1 MMKYD
6 VFISSKSNDY
16 EIAEEVC
23 NFLKEKG
30 LNVFFSKRS
39 IDEEGDSRYE
49 KVIADALR
57 DSANMIVVCSDANHV
72 RDDRG
77 AKGSKWV
84 YYEWSTFHQMILDNE
99 KPEYTDIVT
108 IYTSDADLK
117 DLPRRLRSRQCIPYG
132 EYKARIMR
140 YMDDNVRSQDDSDE
154 DFEPLAFGNA
164 VEEKLDKKPFWKRM
178 LLPLLTGLIGLV
190 LGSGLVHMC
199 KRQGSPLTLGNN
211 NNHKTLVLAGGGSV
225 VTFLDDKYRGILNE
239 DTLVNVFSD
248 NKYPNAIYLH
258 MPSGV
263 ALTLLAEEAIMPYS
277 RVNQPFYPV
286 CFSAEKAV
294 DSLFTT
300 KCTRDQLLA
309 AGHIVEYKLGDE
321 KLAVYVEKSALGLNT
336 IVDSTANEISVRQLI
351 QLIGS
356 GGSTIFS
363 TSDGSGTYLAY
374 NTELL
379 KYNVDLKN
387 IKYEKFSNQSDLSL
401 LQAPNGAQETKPYVI
416 MGGDIYRPEV
426 LTDLIGKSVRKLMLV
441 DDEGNSITRP
451 LYIYF
456 LAYSKMDERKVE
468 HFIVPDEVLKLLR
481 DLDFKNTKQLID
493 DKNQLTIEDTKQ
505 IIVPIE

>member
-6 VFISSKSNDY
+6 VFISSKSDDY

-23 NFLKEKG
+23 NYLIGKG

-49 KVIADALR
+49 RVIADALR

-77 AKGSKWV
+77 ARGSKWV

-99 KPEYTDIVT
+99 KPEGTDIVT

-117 DLPRRLRSRQCIPYG
+117 DLPRRLRNRQCIPYS
-132 EYKARIMR
+132 EYKTRILP
-140 YMDDNVRSQDDSDE
+140 YMDDNARALDDPDE
-154 DFEPLAFGNA
+154 EFEPLAFGNA
-164 VEEKLDKKPFWKRM
+164 VEKKTEKTPSWKKW
-178 LLPLLTGLIGLV
+178 LVPLLTGLIGLL
-190 LGSGLVHMC
+190 LGLGLFQMC
-199 KRQGSPLTLGNN
+199 KPKGSTITLGND
-211 NNHKTLVLAGGGSV
+211 NHKTLVLAGGGSV
-225 VTFLDDKYRGILNE
+225 VTFLDDKYRGILNK
-239 DTLVNVFSD
+239 DTLVNTFSD

-286 CFSAEKAV
+286 CFSAEKAD
-294 DSLFTT
+294 DSQFTS

-321 KLAVYVEKSALGLNT
+321 KLAVYVEKSAPGLNT
-336 IVDSTANEISVRQLI
+336 VVDSTANEITVRQLI
-351 QLIGS
+351 QLIDF

-387 IKYEKFSNQSDLSL
+387 IKYEKFSNQSGLPL

-426 LTDLIGKSVRKLMLV
+426 LTDLIGKTVRKLMLV
-441 DDEGNSITRP
+441 DDDGNSITRP

-456 LAYSKMDERKVE
+456 LAYSKLDERKVE

-493 DKNQLTIEDTKQ
+493 ENNQLTIEDTKQ
-505 IIVPIE
+505 IIIPIE